1 MCEELFMPFRRCL
14 GSLTIDKNEILV
26 FGGARKLARRET
38 TAKIKIESD
47 RMLLTNLT
55 ATIPN

>member
-1 MCEELFMPFRRCL
+1 MPWRRCL
-14 GSLTIDKNEILV
+14 GSLATNENEIVV

-38 TAKIKIESD
+38 TAKIIIESD

>member
-14 GSLTIDKNEILV
+14 GSLSIDENEILV

>member
-1 MCEELFMPFRRCL
+1 MPFRRCL

-26 FGGARKLARRET
+26 FGGSRKLARRET